1 MMEKK
6 SMSVMEM
13 GDLLGLKK
21 TDSYYLV
28 HKKLFDVIEVNGVT
42 RIMIDSFEV
51 WYKEQTH
58 YKKVN
63 R

>member
-1 MMEKK
+1 MMGKK

>member
-1 MMEKK
+1 MMGKK

-42 RIMIDSFEV
+42 RIMIDSFEG
-51 WYKEQTH
+51 WYKGQTH